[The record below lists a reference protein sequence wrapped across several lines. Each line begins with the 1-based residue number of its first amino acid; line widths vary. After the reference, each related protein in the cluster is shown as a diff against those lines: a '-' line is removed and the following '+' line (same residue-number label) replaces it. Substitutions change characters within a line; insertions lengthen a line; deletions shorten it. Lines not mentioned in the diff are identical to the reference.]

1 MSAEFNGS
9 TFQGRIGKVRAG
21 PEKRDWLLLVCFL
34 IASTLVFGLAEYF
47 VDRAERRSFDA
58 MTPAQHLEASRVALR
73 QGRIGDGLRHVSA
86 VAVGTPEFLQVRSLK
101 EKLEGA
107 KEAERQRIAEAR
119 ESAQLAEQG
128 RKTSLRD
135 LENNLKNLGY
145 DLMVAQS
152 DKPDEV
158 VITSKD
164 FDDTD
169 HRVRFLSFLRS
180 RDSPA
185 AQACLAGFQTVH
197 LKGGSIF
204 GFSETYPMDC
214 FNWR

>member
-86 VAVGTPEFLQVRSLK
+86 VAVGTPEFLQARSLK

-135 LENNLKNLGY
+135 LET
-145 DLMVAQS
+145 
-152 DKPDEV
+152 
-158 VITSKD
+158 I
-164 FDDTD
+164 
-169 HRVRFLSFLRS
+169 
-180 RDSPA
+180 
-185 AQACLAGFQTVH
+185 
-197 LKGGSIF
+197 
-204 GFSETYPMDC
+204 
-214 FNWR
+214 

>member
-1 MSAEFNGS
+1 MSAESNGN
-9 TFQGRIGKVRAG
+9 TFQGRTGKVRAG
-21 PEKRDWLLLVCFL
+21 PEAEGLALVVCFL
-34 IASTLVFGLAEYF
+34 IASALVFRLAEYF

-58 MTPAQHLEASRVALR
+58 MTPAQHLEASRLALR
-73 QGRIGDGLRHVSA
+73 QGRIRDGLRHVSA
-86 VAVGTPEFLQVRSLK
+86 VAVGTPESLQARNLK
-101 EKLEGA
+101 EELEAA

-119 ESAQLAEQG
+119 ESARLAEQG

-145 DLMVAQS
+145 NLMVAQS
-152 DKPDEV
+152 DKPDEL

-185 AQACLAGFQTVH
+185 AEACLAGFQTVH

-204 GFSETYPMDC
+204 DFSETYPLDC
-214 FNWR
+214 FTWR